1 MVKSTGHKKIN
12 TSVFISGYGTNLRNL
27 IKFAKRYNSPI
38 KITFVV
44 SSKKNAKGLVFS
56 KKHNIDSKFYSFKK
70 KKN

>member
-56 KKHNIDSKFYSFKK
+56 SSVGLT
-70 KKN
+70 